1 MKTGDICE
9 WLDQGPALLLGKCE
23 IPVPCT
29 QEDLGDFLADPEAWP
44 TEAGWKIKLLLT
56 GEILDVHLETLD
68 GDFIF
73 KPEGIH

>member
-1 MKTGDICE
+1 MEKKMKTGDICE

-29 QEDLGDFLADPEAWP
+29 QE
-44 TEAGWKIKLLLT
+44 IKLLLT